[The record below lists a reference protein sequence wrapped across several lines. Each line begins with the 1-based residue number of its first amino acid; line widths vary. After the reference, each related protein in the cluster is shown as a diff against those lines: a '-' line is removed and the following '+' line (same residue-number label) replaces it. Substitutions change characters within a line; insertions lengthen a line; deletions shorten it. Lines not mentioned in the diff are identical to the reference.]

1 MSLPADISLAQKYPA
16 KEHARKVISCLEDEI
31 AAAAAAAAAAAPA
44 TGNDAGSKAD
54 AVTGILYV
62 EGQKSRLLEVWLR
75 GF

>member
-31 AAAAAAAAAAAPA
+31 ASASASAPAAPA